1 MNVLVFALI
10 FALSVL
16 FPSISSSTVNGNE
29 QLRRQELA
37 SLLDSIPDENMKSFI
52 REEGYLVTPAC
63 HEEKCGLALL
73 DDQKQIAICFI
84 YPEDLALATQ
94 AQLPIPRDQ
103 PVDFNDEL
111 LPTIIINNQ
120 VPFSDFWKKVS
131 LFCASVQAFSSTMIE
146 QSGMGGD
153 ESSIAREYFAY
164 EQVSSFL
171 DASGDTEYQRILG
184 EKIIETKKIL
194 LAEKMPPFN
203 YKEGATTIFFSKEED
218 KYKQKLAWIHSVYRV
233 VGEIKTE
240 DAQMDTVISFI
251 RWAKENG
258 YL

>member
-1 MNVLVFALI
+1 MNVLIVAAI
-10 FALSVL
+10 FALSAL
-16 FPSISSSTVNGNE
+16 FPNSSSALSSE
-29 QLRRQELA
+29 ELRRQELA
-37 SLLDSIPDENMKSFI
+37 SLLESIPDDNMKSFLK
-52 REEGYLVTPAC
+52 EEGYLVIPAC

-73 DDQKQIAICFI
+73 DDQKQVAICFI

-131 LFCASVQAFSSTMIE
+131 LLGASVQAFSSAMIE

-153 ESSIAREYFAY
+153 ESTVAREYFAY
-164 EQVSSFL
+164 EQVCSFL
-171 DASGDTEYQRILG
+171 DASGDTEYQRILD
-184 EKIIETKKIL
+184 EKMIETKKIL
-194 LAEKMPPFN
+194 SAEKMPPFN
-203 YKEGATTIFFSKEED
+203 YKEGSATLFFSKEED

-240 DAQMDTVISFI
+240 DAQMDTVINFL

>member
-1 MNVLVFALI
+1 MKVLIVTVI
-10 FALSVL
+10 FALGAL
-16 FPSISSSTVNGNE
+16 FPNIGSALNSE
-29 QLRRQELA
+29 ELRRQELA
-37 SLLDSIPDENMKSFI
+37 SLLESIPDDNMKSFL

-63 HEEKCGLALL
+63 HEDKCGLALL
-73 DDQKQIAICFI
+73 DDQRQIAICFI

-94 AQLPIPRDQ
+94 AQLPIPKDQ

-120 VPFSDFWKKVS
+120 VPFSDFWKKVNLLS
-131 LFCASVQAFSSTMIE
+131 ASVQAFSSAMIE

-153 ESSIAREYFAY
+153 ESTVAREYFAY
-164 EQVSSFL
+164 EQVCSFL

-194 LAEKMPPFN
+194 LQEKMPPFN
-203 YKEGATTIFFSKEED
+203 YKEGEATLFFSKEED
-218 KYKQKLAWIHSVYRV
+218 KYKQKIAWIHSVYRV
-233 VGEIKTE
+233 VQEIKKE
-240 DAQMDTVISFI
+240 EAQMDTVINFI
-251 RWAKENG
+251 RWAKESG